1 MDEIRVQ
8 GVSRMADNDKAILL
22 SFNRAISDDELR
34 ALHEYLRDFEQ
45 DFDWTALQRLRKA
58 SV

>member
-1 MDEIRVQ
+1 
-8 GVSRMADNDKAILL
+8 MADNDKAILL